1 MPNGYFGAIR
11 DFRVADEIALCVRVP
26 PPSPWSSHEAP
37 EAWMMGAH
45 FTRVRAGMDCKAAY
59 LDVMRHWAEQTQMA
73 AEFEAAR

>member
-1 MPNGYFGAIR
+1 
-11 DFRVADEIALCVRVP
+11 
-26 PPSPWSSHEAP
+26 
-37 EAWMMGAH
+37 MMGAH